1 MSPHPFS
8 GACVFIYFLKHRDL
22 GDKGDK
28 ICGVEMEK
36 SMLCDDIALN
46 VAQEPAEKANKAL
59 FSHVNEDQER
69 GAKRGDPQVP
79 VLGRL
84 QQMV

>member
-1 MSPHPFS
+1 
-8 GACVFIYFLKHRDL
+8 
-22 GDKGDK
+22 
-28 ICGVEMEK
+28 
-36 SMLCDDIALN
+36 MLCDDTARN